1 MTAYS
6 HSTKALGAFDHD
18 HLRKLKMGSLFDF
31 LFGYEEP
38 PDEESPEVD
47 EEDLPHAPDRLD
59 EVEGLQELNDR
70 INENQTVGME
80 DGMDIEEADENGENE
95 L

>member
-1 MTAYS
+1 
-6 HSTKALGAFDHD
+6 
-18 HLRKLKMGSLFDF
+18 MGVLDW

-38 PDEESPEVD
+38 PEEELPEID
-47 EEDLPHAPDRLD
+47 EEDLPEAPELPT
-59 EVEGLQELNDR
+59 EIEGYQELTDH

-80 DGMDIEEADENGENE
+80 DGMDIEDEDEEDE